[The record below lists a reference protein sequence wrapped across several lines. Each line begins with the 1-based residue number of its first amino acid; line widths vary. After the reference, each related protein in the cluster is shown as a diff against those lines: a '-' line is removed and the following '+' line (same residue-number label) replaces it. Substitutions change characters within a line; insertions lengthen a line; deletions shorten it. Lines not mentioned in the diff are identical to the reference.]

1 MHLTFQ
7 EYLAAYEITS
17 SLLGYKDDQ
26 GNLPKHNPEIARICK
41 SLADNRDKPKY
52 SMLLKFMSGLIAKEG
67 NQDLTTAF
75 WESMT
80 SNLDGVLCLG
90 NDKKVEL
97 LMNLL
102 GQIDKKY
109 HNKIL
114 EKINLEFSKDNE
126 NAKHVV

>member
-17 SLLGYKDDQ
+17 SLLGHRNDQ
-26 GNLPKHNPEIARICK
+26 GNLPKHDPEIARICK

-52 SMLLKFMSGLIAKEG
+52 LMLLKFMTGIIAKEG
-67 NQDLTTAF
+67 NQDLITAF

>member
-1 MHLTFQ
+1 
-7 EYLAAYEITS
+7 
-17 SLLGYKDDQ
+17 
-26 GNLPKHNPEIARICK
+26 
-41 SLADNRDKPKY
+41 
-52 SMLLKFMSGLIAKEG
+52 MLLKFMTGIIAKEG
-67 NQDLTTAF
+67 NQDLITAF

-126 NAKHVV
+126 NAKHVVQYLYESLHENNAQTGDNFAD

>member
-1 MHLTFQ
+1 MLLEIQHVLGHVPSDMHLTNIF
-7 EYLAAYEITS
+7 
-17 SLLGYKDDQ
+17 
-26 GNLPKHNPEIARICK
+26 
-41 SLADNRDKPKY
+41 
-52 SMLLKFMSGLIAKEG
+52 F
-67 NQDLTTAF
+67 
-75 WESMT
+75 
-80 SNLDGVLCLG
+80 SNLHRINGTQWARG